1 MRDVRFLC
9 DSYHH
14 RNCPLSCF
22 LKHLT
27 ITFTPKNIRLL
38 NIILLFMKKKIIY
51 SILAIIVIVGI
62 LGAIFP
68 QKALQT
74 VVDFGMWMT
83 SSMKHRDP
91 SKEKPKFELTADA
104 FSKEFKDNATEAT
117 KKYINQAV
125 LLEGDVTAI
134 SGVTVSLNNIA
145 CNIDSTEVGKLK
157 DLKAGTKLKLQ
168 GLVVSYN
175 DLMDEVDLAQCTIK

>member
-1 MRDVRFLC
+1 MSAFVVI
-9 DSYHH
+9 
-14 RNCPLSCF
+14 
-22 LKHLT
+22 HLISKT
-27 ITFTPKNIRLL
+27 DARHVFKNILQPLL
-38 NIILLFMKKKIIY
+38 HRKNIWHHIILLFMKKKILY
-51 SILAIIVIVGI
+51 SLLAIIII
-62 LGAIFP
+62 LGVWVAIYP

-104 FSKEFKDNATEAT
+104 FSKEFKDNAAEAT

-125 LLEGDVTAI
+125 LLEGNVTTV

-145 CNIDSTEVGKLK
+145 CNIDSTEVNKIK
-157 DLKAGTKLKLQ
+157 DIKVGAKMKIQ
-168 GLVVSYN
+168 GLVVGYN
-175 DLMDEVDLAQCTIK
+175 DIMDEVDLAQCTIK